1 MILKNAIAFTAG
13 VYAQLQ
19 NQEIFLC
26 DYSIEMLKI
35 GKSRLEAAGTPN
47 SSVHF
52 LWADALNMPMK
63 DGVIQTVFC
72 FGILHIFDDPAM
84 LISEC
89 KRILNP
95 GGKLHITSLCTD
107 RKLSDRY
114 LGFLHKKGHVAR
126 PMSSEEIIHL
136 IENGDLTIEKSFV
149 KGGMTYITVRK

>member
-35 GKSRLEAAGTPN
+35 GKSRLEKAGAPN

-52 LWADALNMPMK
+52 LRADALNMPLK
-63 DGVIQTVFC
+63 NDVLQTVFC
-72 FGILHIFDDPAM
+72 FGILHIFDDSSR
-84 LISEC
+84 LIEEC
-89 KRILNP
+89 KRILKD
-95 GGKLHITSLCTD
+95 GGKLYITSLCTD
-107 RKLSDRY
+107 RKFSARY
-114 LGFLHKKGHVAR
+114 LKFLHNKGHVAR

-136 IENGDLTIEKSFV
+136 IENGDLIIEKSFV